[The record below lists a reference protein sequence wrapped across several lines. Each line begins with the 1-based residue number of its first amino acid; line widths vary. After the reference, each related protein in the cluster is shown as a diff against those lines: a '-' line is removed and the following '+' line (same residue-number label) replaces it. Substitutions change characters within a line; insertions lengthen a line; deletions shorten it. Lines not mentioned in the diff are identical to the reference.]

1 MPSNPW
7 KYLLPAINVM
17 SCSHKMNA
25 LTEPTEIIKH
35 SIFSY
40 FPSLCCFFFPP
51 SSAHHSPGCTQDVLS
66 WLQQSTKKKKLNKL
80 TELIIFLHVSSAYA
94 GSFLWKTHCTWT
106 SSVCRQNEIF
116 PAQEQGWAPSS
127 DCASHYTWM
136 GEYFTGHIVILM
148 FLRLKKRF
156 I

>member
-51 SSAHHSPGCTQDVLS
+51 LFCSSQPWLYTGRLVLAAAIH
-66 WLQQSTKKKKLNKL
+66 QKKKKLNKL

-148 FLRLKKRF
+148 FLR
-156 I
+156 